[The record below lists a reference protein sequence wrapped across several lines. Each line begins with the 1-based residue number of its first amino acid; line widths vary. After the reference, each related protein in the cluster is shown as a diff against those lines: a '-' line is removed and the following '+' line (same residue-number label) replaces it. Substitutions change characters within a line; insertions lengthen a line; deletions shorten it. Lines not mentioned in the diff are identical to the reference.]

1 MVLEKIK
8 QYLNWDKIVDVALIL
23 GIVYLSA
30 NDKDGWGWLV
40 FLLLLKN

>member
-1 MVLEKIK
+1 MSNLKGYI
-8 QYLNWDKIVDVALIL
+8 NWDKVVDVVLIA
-23 GIVYLSA
+23 GIIYLSS

>member
-1 MVLEKIK
+1 MSNLKEYI
-8 QYLNWDKIVDVALIL
+8 NWDKVVDVVLIA
-23 GIVYLSA
+23 GIIYLSS